1 MANITTRVTRAR
13 APARIQMRW
22 KFPPDRSSQRI
33 KKKSR
38 FCPRARGT
46 SDGRKRRGSS
56 FFSLP
61 SPFFCFCF
69 SSPRPLARKRV
80 SSSSSSSFG
89 VARSKF
95 IHAQRRKFSPDFR
108 PPLKVAIF
116 FDNEMYFFF
125 LSFSS
130 FTREINCYYCVYPKA
145 LNWEEVFSCDRLFKL
160 YRFPSHVYFLRC
172 SRIYGKK
179 ISNNSDGQNAK
190 FVFARIFPLIK
201 INSSRIESSDNFR
214 DKRLYEKYLNRHS
227 KHIKSYR
234 KSRQFYK
241 IYNCCNTPMDNKL

>member
-33 KKKSR
+33 RKKSR

-46 SDGRKRRGSS
+46 SEGRKRRGSS

-80 SSSSSSSFG
+80 SSSSSSSSFG

-145 LNWEEVFSCDRLFKL
+145 LNWEEVSSCDRLFKL
-160 YRFPSHVYFLRC
+160 YRFPFHVYFLPC

-179 ISNNSDGQNAK
+179 IPITVTVKMQNSYSHE
-190 FVFARIFPLIK
+190 FFP
-201 INSSRIESSDNFR
+201 
-214 DKRLYEKYLNRHS
+214 
-227 KHIKSYR
+227 
-234 KSRQFYK
+234 
-241 IYNCCNTPMDNKL
+241 

>member
-33 KKKSR
+33 RKKSR

-46 SDGRKRRGSS
+46 SEGRKRRGSS

-80 SSSSSSSFG
+80 SSSSSSSSFG

-145 LNWEEVFSCDRLFKL
+145 LNWEEVSSCDRNLN
-160 YRFPSHVYFLRC
+160 YTDFPSMYIFYDVVGFMV
-172 SRIYGKK
+172 KK
-179 ISNNSDGQNAK
+179 FQ
-190 FVFARIFPLIK
+190 
-201 INSSRIESSDNFR
+201 
-214 DKRLYEKYLNRHS
+214 
-227 KHIKSYR
+227 
-234 KSRQFYK
+234 
-241 IYNCCNTPMDNKL
+241 